1 MKLNLGSGYK
11 RYEGFTNVDAD
22 HHCQP
27 DYLVNLETG
36 VLPFTDNTITE
47 IRAYHILEHIGTG
60 FIPLLQEIYRVCE
73 HGALI
78 DIRVPHHFHETF
90 LSDPTH
96 KRPITV
102 EGMRLFSQKVNRH
115 EIARNGTSSTLGIM
129 YDVDFEL
136 VDFDFVH
143 DAYYDDILATMS
155 QQEAY
160 RFLRETVNSTLETK
174 IKLMVI
180 KHAAS

>member
-11 RYEGFTNVDAD
+11 QYDGFINIDSDT
-22 HHCQP
+22 HCKP
-27 DYLVNLETG
+27 DFVVNLGTI
-36 VLPFTDNTITE
+36 PFPFASDSVDE
-47 IRAYHILEHIGTG
+47 IRAYHILEHIGDG
-60 FIPLLQEIYRVCE
+60 FISLMQEMYRVCC
-73 HGALI
+73 HGALL

-102 EGMRLFSQKVNRH
+102 EGMRLFSQEVNRL
-115 EIARNGTSSTLGIM
+115 EIERHGTSSTLGIM

-136 VDFDFVH
+136 VDFEFIPDM
-143 DAYYDDILATMS
+143 YYDAILPTLTPIA
-155 QQEAY
+155 AH
-160 RFLRETVNSTLETK
+160 RLLRETNNSTLETR

-180 KHAAS
+180 K